1 MVKLCSN
8 SKVVERIY
16 VLVTNSSLDAKLL
29 PMNTILPNQITG
41 NVRWRTTVNEI
52 DKFRYYASII
62 VVVFKNSLVW
72 CFVSILMLC
81 NQASR
86 GIFTRELIRN
96 KQIFLKL
103 YPRDFSKLTHDGLVW
118 QTKTKLVSSRPDSTW
133 LSEISR
139 FQDATSSLVNGHF
152 IQSITK

>member
-72 CFVSILMLC
+72 CFVSIHVLC

-118 QTKTKLVSSRPDSTW
+118 QTKTKLVSSRPDGMTF
-133 LSEISR
+133 R
-139 FQDATSSLVNGHF
+139 
-152 IQSITK
+152 IQ